1 MRDSSVIKALKIAG
15 IFVFLYLFLVS
26 IQLMGDAFKLFGE
39 EFARKLIEETS
50 HPFTGLVI
58 GILATSVA
66 QSSSLTTSMVVGI
79 VAGGGLTIPNAI
91 PIIFGANIGTS
102 VTNTVVSLA
111 HITRSEEFKRAFA
124 AATVVDNFNI
134 LTVVILFPIQITT
147 DFMGHLVEFFAHFF
161 TGSAGLTF
169 HSPIKAIVKPL
180 AELILN
186 LIGSNPY
193 IGLAIALLL
202 LFIALR
208 SLLKIMSGFVLSELE
223 GFFGKYLFKTPAL
236 SIIFGMIIT
245 MIVQSSSVTL
255 SLAVPLAAAG
265 VMTLEQMFPYS
276 VGTNLGTPI
285 TALMAA
291 TATGSVPAL
300 AVALSHMSFN
310 ILGLIIVWPIRFIP
324 IGVSRWMSKISV
336 KNRFIPIIYIL
347 VVFFAFPLLI
357 IYLFG

>member
-1 MRDSSVIKALKIAG
+1 MPNSKAFKALKIIG

-26 IQLMGDAFKLFGE
+26 IQMMGDSFKLFGAE
-39 EFARKLIEETS
+39 LARKLIEGTS
-50 HPFTGLVI
+50 HPFAGLLI

-102 VTNTVVSLA
+102 VTNTIVSFA
-111 HITRSEEFKRAFA
+111 HVTRSDEFKRAFA
-124 AATVVDNFNI
+124 ASTVDDNFNI
-134 LTVVILFPIQITT
+134 LIVVILFPIQITT

-169 HSPIKAIVKPL
+169 HSPIKAIVEPF
-180 AELILN
+180 ADLILD
-186 LIGSNPY
+186 LIGKNPY
-193 IGLAIALLL
+193 IGLILALLL
-202 LFIALR
+202 LFFSLR
-208 SLLKIMSGFVLSELE
+208 SLLKIMSGFVLSQLE

-236 SIIFGMIIT
+236 SIIFGMILT
-245 MIVQSSSVTL
+245 MIIQSSSVTL

-265 VMTLEQMFPYS
+265 VMTLDQMFPYA
-276 VGTNLGTPI
+276 VGTNLGTPV

-291 TATGSVPAL
+291 TATGSIPAL

-324 IGVSRWMSKISV
+324 IGISKWLAEMSG
-336 KNRFIPIIYIL
+336 KNKMIPIIYIL
-347 VVFFAFPLLI
+347 LVFFALPLLF
-357 IYLFG
+357 IYIFG